1 MTGSAIGEAEDFGTI
16 GDNAI
21 SYAVA
26 QTVEDN
32 NSNNTYDGTSYEQKI
47 LVAHE
52 IGHLMDARHNND
64 LLLGDYTIMA
74 GGVSIDE
81 DNFTAEFIQ
90 ESIDTINDYADAEG
104 L

>member
-1 MTGSAIGEAEDFGTI
+1 
-16 GDNAI
+16 
-21 SYAVA
+21 
-26 QTVEDN
+26 
-32 NSNNTYDGTSYEQKI
+32 
-47 LVAHE
+47 
-52 IGHLMDARHNND
+52 MDARHNND